1 MAEGAYLRGA
11 EYAVRCPRVFTP
23 QRHILTDILLD
34 IGRMV
39 QGNNQSLGSP
49 VNRIKITGYWASRS
63 LVSSPNLTLPQ
74 RVREYWYYV
83 LFRGVMLSLDVV
95 FWTNRV
101 KGWVRRKMGLMSE
114 GFEDELER
122 SMRGFAKSNLGV
134 DVAADA
140 FDG

>member
-1 MAEGAYLRGA
+1 
-11 EYAVRCPRVFTP
+11 
-23 QRHILTDILLD
+23 
-34 IGRMV
+34 MV
-39 QGNNQSLGSP
+39 QGNNQSMGSP

-63 LVSSPNLTLPQ
+63 LASDPNLTLPQ
-74 RVREYWYYV
+74 RVREYWYYL

-95 FWTNRV
+95 FWTSRL

-122 SMRGFAKSNLGV
+122 SMRGFAKINLGV
-134 DVAADA
+134 EVSPDA

>member
-1 MAEGAYLRGA
+1 
-11 EYAVRCPRVFTP
+11 
-23 QRHILTDILLD
+23 
-34 IGRMV
+34 MV
-39 QGNNQSLGSP
+39 QGNNQTLGSP

-63 LVSSPNLTLPQ
+63 LVSSPNLTLSR
-74 RVREYWYYV
+74 RVGEYWYYI
-83 LFRGVMLSLDVV
+83 LFRGVMFSLDVV

-101 KGWVRRKMGLMSE
+101 KGWMRRKMGLASE

-122 SMRGFAKSNLGV
+122 SMRGFAKSNFGV